1 MNKIYLKVCAILCIL
16 FVSSCT
22 VENSLFERIEEKN
35 FTLEQARANFE
46 NNAEDLKLVS
56 FLQSQNLNKARTKS
70 DGETDWENIVPDWEN
85 AVSGQTES
93 GIAFM
98 VPISLSAQ
106 TKGRF
111 NINYGKYHT
120 YFFKDHEV
128 KCYLVV
134 EQTNEGEIRRFI
146 TTGIGSSTLIND
158 PGQPFLYTGS
168 RSHFNGLFIISD
180 ETGRALNTYFYN
192 NGNRHELHIVTD
204 TCNAN
209 NLKGMASIGVAI
221 SNFPVLTKGGGDGN
235 TTSEED
241 WRYCNYCQTV
251 SKWVLNEEGTYICPN
266 CESSETQAGFYALYF
281 PCTNC
286 GKWPEHC
293 TCWHQDHPQEPGS
306 NSGNSIC
313 NKCGKIKG
321 TPDKDGLDIT
331 NYCTCDKNEDSGSM
345 NHGGSGHN
353 VNNLNVYATD
363 NIIESFSS
371 QAGENTSLANCIAY
385 LYNLFGIYLSE
396 DDIYIY
402 LRDYYMNKGY
412 DTISACVMSAN
423 SLDNGIPFY
432 DYHDFVSSLFSCFQF
447 TGTVENIIAG
457 GSVVLV
463 YNQVDSIN
471 NALLLLGYTVDNFW
485 IYYDPGSGCLREI
498 ESFIV
503 DPNKAICIQSIN

>member
-180 ETGRALNTYFYN
+180 ETGHCLDAHFYCSGKSYELYAPSDNCDINLLNRTP
-192 NGNRHELHIVTD
+192 
-204 TCNAN
+204 
-209 NLKGMASIGVAI
+209 SIGVSV
-221 SNFPVLTKGGGDGN
+221 SNLPILTKGGGDGN
-235 TTSEED
+235 ITSCYD
-241 WRYCNYCQTV
+241 YRYCPIC
-251 SKWVLNEEGTYICPN
+251 NEITQWEITNDIYVCTKCGTDGGYGGFFIRCPN
-266 CESSETQAGFYALYF
+266 CQHWIDDCICGNGNNEPTDDLEICNICGRYKKPSGVAQGDLTIYCQCDSNSNPGGTGNGGGNNNSTGYIPNSSDIMVNNNILTTFIEQS
-281 PCTNC
+281 
-286 GKWPEHC
+286 
-293 TCWHQDHPQEPGS
+293 GS
-306 NSGNSIC
+306 NSG
-313 NKCGKIKG
+313 
-321 TPDKDGLDIT
+321 
-331 NYCTCDKNEDSGSM
+331 
-345 NHGGSGHN
+345 
-353 VNNLNVYATD
+353 
-363 NIIESFSS
+363 
-371 QAGENTSLANCIAY
+371 LANCIAY
-385 LYNLFGIYLSE
+385 LLNNYGIQVDE
-396 DDIYIY
+396 DDVFIY
-402 LRDYYMNKGY
+402 LRNYYVNLGY
-412 DTISACVMSAN
+412 DTMTATLLSAQAM
-423 SLDNGIPFY
+423 DYGIPY
-432 DYHDFVSSLFSCFQF
+432 SDWQGFVSYTF
-447 TGTVENIIAG
+447 TTDQYSGSIENAVDG
-457 GSVVLV
+457 GSFVLIHENNMSN
-463 YNQVDSIN
+463 YFSIVIV
-471 NALLLLGYTVDNFW
+471 GYKIDNTW
-485 IYYDPGSGCLREI
+485 IYYDPIYGFLRDN
-498 ESFIV
+498 ESHSLNYSDVLIITGL
-503 DPNKAICIQSIN
+503 NN

>member
-1 MNKIYLKVCAILCIL
+1 MNKLYLKTCAILCIL

-180 ETGRALNTYFYN
+180 ETGHCLDAHFYCSGKSYELYAPSDNCDINLLNRTP
-192 NGNRHELHIVTD
+192 
-204 TCNAN
+204 
-209 NLKGMASIGVAI
+209 SIGVSV
-221 SNFPVLTKGGGDGN
+221 SNLPILTKGGGDGN
-235 TTSEED
+235 ITSCYD
-241 WRYCNYCQTV
+241 YRYCPIC
-251 SKWVLNEEGTYICPN
+251 NEITQWEITNDIYVCTKCGTDGGYGGFFIRCPN
-266 CESSETQAGFYALYF
+266 CQNWIE
-281 PCTNC
+281 N
-286 GKWPEHC
+286 C
-293 TCWHQDHPQEPGS
+293 TCGNGNNGPGEPEICNICGRIKKPKEGGVPKDDLTVYCNCDSNGSQNMNGNGSGNSNGYIPNSSDILVNNNILTFFTEQSGS
-306 NSGNSIC
+306 NSG
-313 NKCGKIKG
+313 
-321 TPDKDGLDIT
+321 
-331 NYCTCDKNEDSGSM
+331 
-345 NHGGSGHN
+345 
-353 VNNLNVYATD
+353 
-363 NIIESFSS
+363 
-371 QAGENTSLANCIAY
+371 LANCIAY
-385 LYNLFGIYLSE
+385 LLNNYGVQVDE
-396 DDIYIY
+396 DDVFIY
-402 LRDYYMNKGY
+402 LRNYYVYLGY
-412 DTISACVMSAN
+412 DTMTATLLSAQAM
-423 SLDNGIPFY
+423 DYGIPY
-432 DYHDFVSSLFSCFQF
+432 SDWQGFVSYTFTTNQYSGSIENAVNGGNFVLIHENNMSNYFSI
-447 TGTVENIIAG
+447 VI
-457 GSVVLV
+457 V
-463 YNQVDSIN
+463 
-471 NALLLLGYTVDNFW
+471 GYKIDNTW
-485 IYYDPGSGCLREI
+485 IYYDPTYGFLRDN
-498 ESFIV
+498 ESHSLNYNDVLIITGL
-503 DPNKAICIQSIN
+503 NN